1 MTYHAW
7 LRLWKKLKKLGALLS
22 QQRYVLFS
30 ETKISKLIIDRD
42 RCVSLEVSEG
52 VIPRTHAIQ
61 KASHMN
67 IVLRFVCSDSL
78 VTKRD
83 EKNSWALLMEDF
95 LLRREKISE
104 WRAQRI
110 AQDEELRE
118 AGASGGSAKSSQ
130 KKGEEGKGDDGEL
143 KIIEK
148 VKINNSV
155 EFLQL
160 SLSKRQMIVQC
171 LLVWVMTLISSN
183 SWWRIRSFGPFY
195 KRKRCP
201 GKRATLPA
209 EVTLASVYMRNMST
223 SLPEPRAAFSVLPMT
238 TALGRALIVSLCQ
251 SCNNGAR

>member
-1 MTYHAW
+1 MTYHVW

-201 GKRATLPA
+201 G
-209 EVTLASVYMRNMST
+209 
-223 SLPEPRAAFSVLPMT
+223 
-238 TALGRALIVSLCQ
+238 
-251 SCNNGAR
+251 

>member
-1 MTYHAW
+1 
-7 LRLWKKLKKLGALLS
+7 
-22 QQRYVLFS
+22 
-30 ETKISKLIIDRD
+30 
-42 RCVSLEVSEG
+42 
-52 VIPRTHAIQ
+52 
-61 KASHMN
+61 
-67 IVLRFVCSDSL
+67 
-78 VTKRD
+78 
-83 EKNSWALLMEDF
+83 MEDF

-118 AGASGGSAKSSQ
+118 AGASGGSAKYRQ

-183 SWWRIRSFGPFY
+183 S
-195 KRKRCP
+195 
-201 GKRATLPA
+201 
-209 EVTLASVYMRNMST
+209 
-223 SLPEPRAAFSVLPMT
+223 
-238 TALGRALIVSLCQ
+238 
-251 SCNNGAR
+251 